1 MKPVFLDIQEHHKI
15 CECPLDYSHSNN
27 DAHPYTPAS
36 SSFAPNSNS
45 TPNSLPVEAQ
55 TQIGRCGVV
64 PVPAPLVF
72 VSVHPPMNAEQD
84 ENIQVDDPDVVSDA
98 VTLSLPSSEIKIDYS
113 MSNAWFP
120 GHVGGVSFTK
130 LPTTTNAKRRE
141 NVVCAVDFQ
150 APDVRNALTRPEE
163 GECLALGGRRLREEK
178 MNGFV
183 YETYDP
189 EKTSSHRGLETTC
202 TANANANANTSDPD
216 KCARCIQREVLI
228 RQERKK
234 AEERSKKMLDRGM
247 RSYGRDWEEEEEEEE
262 EEGMDEEGDEGEDME
277 LEDMD
282 VTGLNI
288 DLDGIDRLI
297 ADATTTTTN
306 SSSALMVFG
315 DDRPYGEPGLEAHDA
330 NAIEE
335 TMDGQYNHHQPTP
348 FGRSKRI
355 YDKCRIGVECTG
367 VGDVLLSGEVS
378 FLFFSFSFETMG

>member
-15 CECPLDYSHSNN
+15 CECALDYSHSNN

-72 VSVHPPMNAEQD
+72 VSLHPPMNAEQD

-130 LPTTTNAKRRE
+130 LPTTPNSTAKRRE
-141 NVVCAVDFQ
+141 KVVCAVDFQ
-150 APDVRNALTRPEE
+150 TPDVRNALTRPEE
-163 GECLALGGRRLREEK
+163 GECLALGGRRLRVEK

-189 EKTSSHRGLETTC
+189 EKKSSHRGLETTC
-202 TANANANANTSDPD
+202 AANVNANANTSDPD
-216 KCARCIQREVLI
+216 KCTRCIQREVLI

-234 AEERSKKMLDRGM
+234 AEERSKEMLDRGM
-247 RSYGRDWEEEEEEEE
+247 RSFGRDWEEEEEEAM
-262 EEGMDEEGDEGEDME
+262 GEEGDEGEEME

-282 VTGLNI
+282 ITGLNI
-288 DLDGIDRLI
+288 
-297 ADATTTTTN
+297 
-306 SSSALMVFG
+306 VFG
-315 DDRPYGEPGLEAHDA
+315 DDQPYGQPGLESHDA
-330 NAIEE
+330 NA
-335 TMDGQYNHHQPTP
+335 MDGHEHTYEDDHEHSI

-378 FLFFSFSFETMG
+378 FLFLFLLRRWLILIYLDGS